1 MEDRDFSPF
10 ALMSIMTG
18 CVAMLAKS
26 KTDTRD
32 AIPTNVAIIIAINSQ
47 QETDPARLSN
57 LSRSSV
63 LLFVLESLLGQLH
76 QCRTFY
82 SIKKKRK
89 RKREREREQVAH
101 IRIKETTGA
110 RRRKGRA
117 GWKGQSVGT
126 RSNSR
131 ENATLRDNFREIKT
145 AD

>member
-1 MEDRDFSPF
+1 
-10 ALMSIMTG
+10 
-18 CVAMLAKS
+18 MLAKS
-26 KTDTRD
+26 KTDARD
-32 AIPTNVAIIIAINSQ
+32 AIPTDVAIIIATINSQ

-82 SIKKKRK
+82 SIEKKRK
-89 RKREREREQVAH
+89 RKRERKRIDRPCKGLKKPQAREEG
-101 IRIKETTGA
+101 R
-110 RRRKGRA
+110 GRA

-131 ENATLRDNFREIKT
+131 ENATLQDNFREIKT